1 VQSGRITTI
10 VLAAGAARRFG
21 GRKQL
26 AMLRGRPLLEHAIVA
41 ADNSPGEQTIV
52 VLGAFADEIEAGVD
66 MGRASTVRCEDWE
79 LGAGA
84 SLRAG
89 LRALDPEVDAALV
102 MLGDEPFLAPE
113 AGERLLAARGPGI
126 RALRAA
132 YAVRPGHP
140 VLIERPLFGPMIAA
154 LPRAKPAAFLR
165 DAGIVYVDCHD
176 LDEPVDV
183 DTPEQLTVVDRPT
196 EDLEI

>member
-1 VQSGRITTI
+1 

-26 AMLRGRPLLEHAIVA
+26 ATLRGRPLLEHAIVA
-41 ADNSPGEQTIV
+41 ADNSPGERTIV
-52 VLGAFADEIEAGVD
+52 VLGAFADEIEAAVD
-66 MGRASTVRCEDWE
+66 MGGAGIVRCGDWK

-89 LRALDPEVDAALV
+89 LRALDADVDTVLV
-102 MLGDEPFLAPE
+102 TLGDEPFLSPE
-113 AGERLLAARGPGI
+113 AGERLVAARRPGI
-126 RALRAA
+126 LALRAD

-154 LPRAKPAAFLR
+154 LPRTTPAAFLR
-165 DAGIVYVDCHD
+165 DAGIVYVDCQD
-176 LDEPVDV
+176 LGEPIDI
-183 DTPEQLTVVDRPT
+183 DTPEQLAEASGRDGGPGTGP
-196 EDLEI
+196 